1 MYKHNTMAA
10 CEETRE
16 QMMNKEYVFSC
27 KEINDSFNKDAK
39 WILKNALR
47 ELNQK
52 RIKNFQPIQK
62 FKKRFRKENGNY
74 DCPRCQTECLN
85 LTCAHIG
92 VTQSDIIDE
101 VLQHY
106 LETGS
111 LVKLYD
117 IVREKHNDVYIA
129 VCCRTCNKTMENI

>member
-16 QMMNKEYVFSC
+16 QMMEEEYVFPC
-27 KEINDSFNKDAK
+27 KEINDTFDKDIK

-52 RIKNFQPIQK
+52 RILRFPPIQK
-62 FKKRFRKENGNY
+62 FKKRFLKENGNY
-74 DCPRCQTECLN
+74 DCPRCQTECRR

-92 VTQSDIIDE
+92 VKQSDIIDE
-101 VLQHY
+101 VL
-106 LETGS
+106 LETGN
-111 LVKLYD
+111 LEKLYD

-129 VCCRTCNKTMENI
+129 VCCDKCNKIVENI

>member
-1 MYKHNTMAA
+1 MAA

-16 QMMNKEYVFSC
+16 QMMKKEFVFWC
-27 KEINDSFNKDAK
+27 KYINDTFNKDAK

-52 RIKNFQPIQK
+52 RILRFPPIQK
-62 FKKRFRKENGNY
+62 FKKRFRKENKEYN
-74 DCPRCQTECLN
+74 CPVCERECPN

-111 LVKLYD
+111 LVNLYD

-129 VCCRTCNKTMENI
+129 VCCKTCNKTMENI

>member
-1 MYKHNTMAA
+1 MAA

-101 VLQHY
+101 VLQDSP
-106 LETGS
+106 EERNN

-117 IVREKHNDVYIA
+117 IVIEKHNDVYIA
-129 VCCRTCNKTMENI
+129 VCCKTCNKTMENI